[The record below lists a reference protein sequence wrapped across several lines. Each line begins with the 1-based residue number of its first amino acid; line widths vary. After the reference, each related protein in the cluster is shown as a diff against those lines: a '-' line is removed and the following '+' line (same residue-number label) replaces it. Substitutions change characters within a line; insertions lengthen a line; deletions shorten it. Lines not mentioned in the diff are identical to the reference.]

1 MIRHSKPFLTR
12 KDFDFVKTLSS
23 NRMLSSYEG
32 VEKFEEKFS
41 RLINKKYSVA
51 VNSGTNALFLAL
63 YYLKEKGT
71 FGNFVLIPSLTCV
84 AVLNAVLMA
93 GFKPIICD
101 VNKKDF
107 SYDLERAKNL
117 ISKYKIKIAV
127 LPYMFGYPSDVVF
140 EFKKMGV
147 FLIEDIA
154 QSLGAKINSK
164 SLGSFGDFTVCSF
177 YATKVITTLGE
188 GGMISVNDKKSYR
201 YFKDLVDYDK
211 KEDFKLRFSFKMTE
225 AQAFFGL
232 KQLGYVEEF
241 IEKRVNIARIYS
253 EKLSKKRG
261 ISVFFEYDK
270 KKSPIFYRYLIE
282 LIDYDKNTI
291 IKKFRD
297 FDIEASDIGKQV
309 NFYYKNSDVF
319 NVSDYICRNFVSVPI
334 YPSLTEA
341 EIDRI
346 LKSFDRIFV

>member
-32 VEKFEEKFS
+32 VVKFEETFS
-41 RLINKKYSVA
+41 KRIRKKYSVA
-51 VNSGTNALFLAL
+51 VNSGTNALFFAL
-63 YYLKEKGT
+63 YYLKENGNY
-71 FGNFVLIPSLTCV
+71 GNFVLIPSLTCV

-93 GFKPIICD
+93 GFKPVICD

-107 SYDLERAKNL
+107 SCDFEKAKTV
-117 ISKYKIKIAV
+117 ISKYKIKIVV
-127 LPYMFGYPSDVVF
+127 LPYMFGYPSDVVL
-140 EFKKMGV
+140 EFKKMGI

-154 QSLGAKINSK
+154 QSLGAEINSK
-164 SLGSFGDFTVCSF
+164 PLGSFGDITVCSF

-188 GGMISVNDKKSYR
+188 GGIISVNDKKAYE

-211 KEDFKLRFSFKMTE
+211 KKDFKLRFSFKMTE

-232 KQLGYVEEF
+232 KQLSYMEKF
-241 IEKRVNIARIYS
+241 IEKRINIARVYS
-253 EKLSKKRG
+253 EKLNKKRG
-261 ISVFFEYDK
+261 IKIFFDLDK
-270 KKSPIFYRYLIE
+270 RKSPIFYRYLIE
-282 LIDYDKNTI
+282 LVDYDKNTI

-297 FDIEASDIGKQV
+297 FGIEASDIGKPI
-309 NFYYKNSDVF
+309 NFYYKNSGVF
-319 NVSDYICRNFVSVPI
+319 DISDYMYHNFVSIPI

-341 EIDRI
+341 EINKI
-346 LKSFDRIFV
+346 LKSFDKIFL

>member
-41 RLINKKYSVA
+41 KLINKKYSVA

-101 VNKKDF
+101 VDKNDF
-107 SYDLERAKNL
+107 SYDFEMAETL
-117 ISKYKIKIAV
+117 ISKYKIKISV

-140 EFKKMGV
+140 EFKKIGV

-154 QSLGAKINSK
+154 QSLGAEINSK
-164 SLGSFGDFTVCSF
+164 PLGSFGDFAVCSF

-188 GGMISVNDKKSYR
+188 GGMISVNDKKSYQ

-211 KEDFKLRFSFKMTE
+211 KKDFKLRFSFKMTE

-232 KQLGYVEEF
+232 KQLDYMKKF
-241 IEKRVNIARIYS
+241 IEKRINIARIYS
-253 EKLSKKRG
+253 EKLNKKRG
-261 ISVFFEYDK
+261 INVFLEYDK

-282 LIDYDKNTI
+282 LTDYDKNTV

-297 FDIEASDIGKQV
+297 FGIEASDIGKPV

-319 NVSDYICRNFVSVPI
+319 DVSDYICRNFVSVPI

-346 LKSFDRIFV
+346 LKSFDKIFV